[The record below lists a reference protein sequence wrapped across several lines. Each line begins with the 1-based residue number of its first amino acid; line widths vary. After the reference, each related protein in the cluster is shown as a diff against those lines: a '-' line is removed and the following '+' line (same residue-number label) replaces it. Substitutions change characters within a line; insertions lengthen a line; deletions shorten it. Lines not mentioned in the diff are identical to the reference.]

1 MHPATFVS
9 ALLASVILG
18 GCADEPPLRGVA
30 SEAERLPEGIVVMP
44 GVLSGP
50 RLAGMAG
57 QRPMSAGE
65 LRSCAGNILALDAQG
80 KSLETTIGEL
90 SRSRRAIEAEDR
102 TLDAL
107 RTKVNTRD
115 GKQVDA
121 FNARA
126 DSHRDAIRA
135 HNRQVEVQNRDAEA
149 YRLTLN
155 EFRTRCVGRGYL
167 QSDFDALTAAEKDA
181 VGRASSVSDIPA
193 IVVNDTREF

>member
-1 MHPATFVS
+1 MRPQTLVS
-9 ALLASVILG
+9 IVLAGILLS

-30 SEAERLPEGIVVMP
+30 SEPERLPEGIVVMP

-65 LRSCAGNILALDAQG
+65 LRSCAGNILALEAQG
-80 KSLETTIGEL
+80 KSLDATIDEL

-107 RTKVNTRD
+107 RAKVNTRD

-121 FNARA
+121 FNVRA
-126 DSHRDAIRA
+126 ESHRDAIRA

-149 YRLTLN
+149 YRLTHN
-155 EFRTRCVGRGYL
+155 EFRTRCVGRGYR
-167 QSDFDALTAAEKDA
+167 QSDFDTLTAAEKDA

-193 IVVNDTREF
+193 TVVNDTREF